1 MIFSYNLC
9 FYYYFIVIIIII
21 IIINI
26 WCKLSSSWGLQIIH
40 KLIDEIILKDKNKR
54 N

>member
-1 MIFSYNLC
+1 MFLLL
-9 FYYYFIVIIIII
+9 FIVIIIII

>member
-1 MIFSYNLC
+1 MIYYYNLC
-9 FYYYFIVIIIII
+9 FYYYIIVIIIII